1 MQLLLKVSES
11 VLVCQI
17 KQNRIIALVFW
28 NACDGEMANLYIKVY
43 TRWLNHVELQAN
55 GYSDFEIDFIWP
67 ARKSSKGHDL
77 KSCQQIFP
85 LIHFRRRCAALFK
98 ETVMPVTSWC
108 WWRFVDVGAEFRWHH
123 LNLGGTNVVPNAYV
137 NKSGF
142 WWSKTPSTTS
152 HSFHQDISSPT
163 SVINIV

>member
-55 GYSDFEIDFIWP
+55 GNRLMPYPDFEIDFKWP
-67 ARKSSKGHDL
+67 AWKCRKAIIKKVLSKSSENFERKLDY
-77 KSCQQIFP
+77 SEI
-85 LIHFRRRCAALFK
+85 I
-98 ETVMPVTSWC
+98 TVMKLAV
-108 WWRFVDVGAEFRWHH
+108 RKKV
-123 LNLGGTNVVPNAYV
+123 Y
-137 NKSGF
+137 
-142 WWSKTPSTTS
+142 
-152 HSFHQDISSPT
+152 SS
-163 SVINIV
+163 

>member
-77 KSCQQIFP
+77 ESCQQILFIFGV
-85 LIHFRRRCAALFK
+85 LIQEDSDAGDI
-98 ETVMPVTSWC
+98 VMLVTICGC
-108 WWRFVDVGAEFRWHH
+108 WWMNFDVSDIFHI
-123 LNLGGTNVVPNAYV
+123 LVSNADV
-137 NKSGF
+137 K
-142 WWSKTPSTTS
+142 
-152 HSFHQDISSPT
+152 I
-163 SVINIV
+163 